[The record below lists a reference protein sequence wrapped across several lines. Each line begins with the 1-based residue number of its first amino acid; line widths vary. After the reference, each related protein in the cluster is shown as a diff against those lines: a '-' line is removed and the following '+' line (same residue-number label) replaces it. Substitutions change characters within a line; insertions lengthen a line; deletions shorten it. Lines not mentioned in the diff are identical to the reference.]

1 MASPQL
7 AAGPGGAAAD
17 DAMNFSAPFIQ
28 RPIATTLLT
37 AGIALSGMAAF
48 RVLPVSPL
56 PQVDFPTVSVSASL
70 PGASPEIM
78 ASSVATPLEREFGRI
93 SSVTE
98 MTSQSTLGQVSITL
112 QFDLNRSIDAATRD
126 VESAINAARSYL
138 PANLPNNPTYRKVN
152 PADAPIMILA
162 LTSDKLPPS
171 ALYDAASTILAQRL
185 SQVAGV
191 GQVTVG
197 GSSAP
202 AVRININPTQLSGYG
217 VGLDK
222 VRAAI
227 AAQTA
232 NEAKGSFS
240 DSASRWTIGADDQ
253 LMKAAAYRP
262 LIVSY
267 SNGQP
272 VRLSDVAH
280 VEDSVQTVRSM
291 GLANGRR
298 AALLIVFRQPGAN
311 IITTVDAIK
320 AVMPQL
326 HASIDPSIVM
336 SIGLDQT
343 QTIRASVADIE
354 RTLLI
359 SVGLVVL
366 VVFLFLREFHA
377 TLIPLVAVPTSIIG
391 TLAAMYLFGYSVDNL
406 SLMALTISTGFV
418 VDDAIVVLEN
428 ITRYREM
435 GMDAHSA
442 AMKGAA
448 EIGSTVLSISVS
460 LIAVFTPILLMGGI
474 IGRLFREFAVVLSV
488 AILVSLAVSLT
499 TTPMMCSILLRTK
512 PAHGKLYMAGER
524 AFERLLKGYEKSL
537 SWVLDHSLLVLV
549 IAIATLVLNVV
560 LYIAIPKGFFPQQ
573 DTGRLNGNIIG
584 DQAISFQAMQGKIQR
599 FAAIAKQDP
608 AVDTVLIF
616 TGGGGGTTTNTG
628 RVFISLK
635 PLQVRKVTAD
645 QIITRLRPKLA
656 VVPGATLFLQAVQ
669 DVRIGGRQSAAQYQ
683 YTIHGDSIPTLDH
696 WGPILLK
703 ALKGIHLLTDANSDA
718 QNGGLAANVVIDRP
732 SASRLGITPQAI
744 DAVLY
749 DAFGE
754 REIATTYTSLNQYF
768 VVMVVDPS
776 FWQDPSAL
784 DNVYVSSSSGGM
796 VPLSAFAHFGVSTAP
811 LSVNHSGVFPSVT
824 YSFNLAPGAALG
836 DAVTAINAAERNLG
850 VPSSITG
857 SFSGTAQAF
866 SDSLSSEP
874 LLIAAAIA
882 AVYVV
887 LGILYESYIHP
898 VTILSTLPSA
908 GVGALLALLITHTD
922 LSIIGLIGIILL
934 IGIVKKN
941 AIMMI
946 DFAIEVERRDHKSPK
961 EAVFEASLLRFRPI
975 MMTTMAALLGGVP
988 LAVGTGMG
996 SELRRPLGIAI
1007 VGGLIVSQILTLFTT
1022 PVIYLYM
1029 DRLNTWVSKF
1039 GFATP
1044 PGRTADQPTPETS

>member
-1 MASPQL
+1 
-7 AAGPGGAAAD
+7 
-17 DAMNFSAPFIQ
+17 MNFSAPFIK

-37 AGIALSGMAAF
+37 AAIVLSGAAAF
-48 RVLPVSPL
+48 RGLPVSPL

-112 QFDLNRSIDAATRD
+112 QFDLNRNIDAATRD
-126 VESAINAARSYL
+126 VESAINAARSFL
-138 PANLPNNPTYRKVN
+138 PSDLPSNPTYRKVN
-152 PADAPIMILA
+152 PADAPIMIIA

-171 ALYDAASTILAQRL
+171 ELYDAASTILQQRL
-185 SQVAGV
+185 SQITGV
-191 GQVTVG
+191 GQVVVG

-202 AVRININPTQLSGYG
+202 AVRVNVNPTQLSAYG
-217 VGLDK
+217 LGLEN
-222 VRAAI
+222 VRSAI

-240 DSASRWTIGADDQ
+240 NDEGRWSISANDQ
-253 LMKAAAYRP
+253 LMKAADYQK

-267 SNGQP
+267 SSGQP
-272 VRLSDVAH
+272 VRLSDVAN
-280 VEDSVQTVRSM
+280 VQDSVQTVRSL
-291 GLANGRR
+291 GLANGNR
-298 AALLIVFRQPGAN
+298 AALLIIFRQPGAN

-320 AVMPQL
+320 KTLPQL
-326 HASIDPSIVM
+326 HASIDPTIVM

-359 SVGLVVL
+359 SVVLVVL
-366 VVFLFLREFHA
+366 VVFVFLREYRA
-377 TLIPLVAVPTSIIG
+377 TLIPLIAVPTSIIG
-391 TLAAMYLFGYSVDNL
+391 TLAVMYLCNYSIDNL

-428 ITRYREM
+428 ITRYQEM
-435 GMDAHSA
+435 GMEAEAA

-448 EIGSTVLSISVS
+448 EIGSTVLSMSVS
-460 LIAVFTPILLMGGI
+460 LVAVFIPILLMGGI

-499 TTPMMCSILLRTK
+499 TTPMMCSVLLRKKAT
-512 PAHGKLYMAGER
+512 HGKLYMASER
-524 AFERLLKGYEKSL
+524 AFEGLLRGYEKSL
-537 SWVLDHSLLVLV
+537 RWVLDRSLLALIV
-549 IAIATLVLNVV
+549 AIATVGVAVL
-560 LYIAIPKGFFPQQ
+560 LYVEVPKGFFPQQ
-573 DTGRLNGNIIG
+573 DTGRLNGNIVA
-584 DQAISFQAMQGKIQR
+584 DQSISFQEMQRKIQR
-599 FAAIAKQDP
+599 FAVIATQDP
-608 AVDTVLIF
+608 GVDTVLMF

-628 RVFISLK
+628 RVFIALK
-635 PLQVRKVTAD
+635 PLKERKVTAD
-645 QIITRLRPKLA
+645 EIVNRLRPKLA
-656 VVPGATLFLQAVQ
+656 VVPGATLYLQAVQ

-683 YTIHGDSIPTLDH
+683 YSIHSDNLPTLNH
-696 WGPILLK
+696 WGPILLSAMK
-703 ALKGIHLLTDANSDA
+703 KIHQLTDVNSDA
-718 QNGGLAANVVIDRP
+718 QNKGLSANLVIDRP
-732 SASRLGITPQAI
+732 TAARLGITPQAV
-744 DAVLY
+744 DGVLY

-754 REIATTYTSLNQYF
+754 REIATTYTPLNQYY

-776 FWQDPSAL
+776 FWQDPTAL
-784 DNVYVSSSSGGM
+784 DNIYVSASGGGM
-796 VPLSAFAHFGVSTAP
+796 VPLSAFTHYAAGTAP
-811 LSVNHSGVFPSVT
+811 LAVNHSSVFPSVT
-824 YSFNLAPGAALG
+824 YSFNLAPGVALG
-836 DAVTAINAAERNLG
+836 DAVNLINAAEKTLG
-850 VPSSITG
+850 VPSTITG

-866 SDSLSSEP
+866 TASLSSEP

-908 GVGALLALLITHTD
+908 GVGALLALLITHTE
-922 LSIIGLIGIILL
+922 LTVIALIGIILL
-934 IGIVKKN
+934 IGLVKKN

-946 DFAIEVERRDHKSPK
+946 DFAIEVERREHKSPK
-961 EAVFEASLLRFRPI
+961 DAVFQACLLRFRPI

-996 SELRRPLGIAI
+996 SELHRPLGITI
-1007 VGGLIVSQILTLFTT
+1007 VGGLIVSQALTLYTT

-1029 DRLNTWVSKF
+1029 DRLNLWISKF
-1039 GFATP
+1039 GFASP
-1044 PGRTADQPTPETS
+1044 PEGAEAVPGSVRS

>member
-1 MASPQL
+1 
-7 AAGPGGAAAD
+7 
-17 DAMNFSAPFIQ
+17 MNFSAPFIK

-37 AGIALSGMAAF
+37 TALVLSGVSAF

-93 SSVTE
+93 SAVTE

-112 QFDLNRSIDAATRD
+112 QFDLSRSIDAATRD
-126 VESAINAARSYL
+126 VEAAINAARSYL
-138 PANLPNNPTYRKVN
+138 PANLPSNPTYRKVN
-152 PADAPIMILA
+152 PADAPIMIVA

-171 ALYDAASTILAQRL
+171 ALYDAASTVLEQRL
-185 SQVAGV
+185 SQITGV
-191 GQVTVG
+191 GQVVVG

-202 AVRININPTQLSGYG
+202 AVRINVNPTQLSGYG
-217 VGLDK
+217 LGLES

-227 AAQTA
+227 VAQTA
-232 NEAKGSFS
+232 NQAKGSFS
-240 DSASRWTIGADDQ
+240 NSEGRWAISANDQ
-253 LMKAAAYRP
+253 LMKAKDYQP

-272 VRLSDVAH
+272 VTLSKVAT
-280 VEDSVQTVRSM
+280 VQDSVQTVLSL

-298 AALLIVFRQPGAN
+298 AALLIIFRQPGAN

-320 AVMPQL
+320 KALPQL
-326 HASIDPSIVM
+326 AASIDPAIIM

-343 QTIRASVADIE
+343 QTIRASVSDIE
-354 RTLLI
+354 RTLLL
-359 SVGLVVL
+359 SVALVVL
-366 VVFLFLREFHA
+366 VVFLFLREPRA
-377 TLIPLVAVPTSIIG
+377 TLIPFIAVPASIIG
-391 TLAAMYLFGYSVDNL
+391 TFAAMYLFGYSIDNL
-406 SLMALTISTGFV
+406 SLMALAISTGFV

-428 ITRYREM
+428 ITRYQEM
-435 GMDAHSA
+435 GMDAEAA

-448 EIGSTVLSISVS
+448 EIGSTVLSMSISLV
-460 LIAVFTPILLMGGI
+460 AVFIPILLMGGI

-488 AILVSLAVSLT
+488 AILVSLVVSLT
-499 TTPMMCSILLRTK
+499 ATPMMCSVLLRRQAT
-512 PAHGKLYMAGER
+512 HGKLYMASER
-524 AFERLLKGYEKSL
+524 AFERILKGYERSL
-537 SWVLDHSLLVLV
+537 AWVLDHSLLVLI
-549 IAIATLVLNVV
+549 IAIVTVGLNVF
-560 LYIAIPKGFFPQQ
+560 LYIIVPKGFFPQQ
-573 DTGRLNGNIIG
+573 DTGRLNGSIIA
-584 DQAISFQAMQGKIQR
+584 DQSISFPAMQQKIAQL
-599 FAAIAKQDP
+599 AAIAKQDP
-608 AVDTVLIF
+608 GVDTVLIF

-628 RVFISLK
+628 RAFLALK
-635 PLQVRKVTAD
+635 PLAERKATAD

-683 YTIHGDSIPTLDH
+683 YTIQSADLPTLNH

-703 ALKGIHLLTDANSDA
+703 ALKGIHQLSDVNNDA
-718 QNGGLAANVVIDRP
+718 QNKGLAANLVIDRP
-732 SASRLGITPQAI
+732 TAARMGVTPEAI
-744 DAVLY
+744 DNVLY

-754 REIATTYTSLNQYF
+754 REIAKTYTQLNQYY
-768 VVMVVDPS
+768 VIMVVDPA
-776 FWQDPSAL
+776 FWQDPGAL
-784 DNVYVSSSSGGM
+784 SNVYVASSGGGM
-796 VPLSAFAHFGVSTAP
+796 VPLSAFTHYEAATAP
-811 LSVNHSGVFPSVT
+811 LAVNHSSVFPSVT
-824 YSFNLAPGAALG
+824 YSFNLAPGVALG
-836 DAVTAINAAERNLG
+836 TAVNLINAAEREAG
-850 VPSSITG
+850 VPSTITG

-866 SDSLSSEP
+866 QASLSSEP

-887 LGILYESYIHP
+887 LGVLYESYIHP
-898 VTILSTLPSA
+898 ITILSTLPSA
-908 GVGALLALLITHTD
+908 GVGALLALLITHTE
-922 LSIIGLIGIILL
+922 LSVIALIGIILL

-975 MMTTMAALLGGVP
+975 MMTTMAAMLGGVP

-1007 VGGLIVSQILTLFTT
+1007 VGGLIVSQMLTLYTT

-1029 DRLNTWVSKF
+1029 DRWNSWISKF
-1039 GFATP
+1039 GFAKSP
-1044 PGRTADQPTPETS
+1044 TAGTGGEPAAS

>member
-1 MASPQL
+1 
-7 AAGPGGAAAD
+7 
-17 DAMNFSAPFIQ
+17 MNFSAPFIK

-37 AGIALSGMAAF
+37 AALVLSGVAAF

-56 PQVDFPTVSVSASL
+56 PQVDFPTISVSASL

-93 SSVTE
+93 ASVTE

-112 QFDLNRSIDAATRD
+112 QFELNRSIDAATRD

-138 PANLPNNPTYRKVN
+138 PANLPSNPTYRKVN
-152 PADAPIMILA
+152 PADAPIMIIA

-171 ALYDAASTILAQRL
+171 ALYDAASTILEQRL
-185 SQVAGV
+185 AQIAGV
-191 GQVTVG
+191 GQVQVG

-202 AVRININPTQLSGYG
+202 AVRINVNPTQLAGYG
-217 VGLDK
+217 IGLDTL
-222 VRAAI
+222 RTAI

-232 NEAKGSFS
+232 NRAKGSFADAQGRWS
-240 DSASRWTIGADDQ
+240 ISANDQ
-253 LMKAAAYRP
+253 LMKAADFRSLIVAYR
-262 LIVSY
+262 
-267 SNGQP
+267 NGQP
-272 VRLSDVAH
+272 VRLSAVADVQ
-280 VEDSVQTVRSM
+280 DSVQTVRSL

-298 AALLIVFRQPGAN
+298 AALLIIFRQPGAN

-320 AVMPQL
+320 AALPQL
-326 HASIDPSIVM
+326 HASIDPAIIT

-343 QTIRASVADIE
+343 QTIRASVSDIE
-354 RTLLI
+354 RTLVL
-359 SVGLVVL
+359 SVVLVVL
-366 VVFLFLREFHA
+366 VVFVFLRDIRA
-377 TLIPLVAVPTSIIG
+377 TMIPLVAVPASIIG
-391 TLAAMYLFGYSVDNL
+391 TLAAMYLFGYSIDNL

-428 ITRYREM
+428 ITRYEEKGM
-435 GMDAHSA
+435 GTGAA

-448 EIGSTVLSISVS
+448 EIGSTVMSMSISLV
-460 LIAVFTPILLMGGI
+460 AVFIPILLMGGI

-488 AILVSLAVSLT
+488 AILVSLVVSLS
-499 TTPMMCSILLRTK
+499 TTPMMCAQLLRKKAT
-512 PAHGKLYMAGER
+512 HGRLYMATER
-524 AFERLLKGYEKSL
+524 AFERILKGYEHSL
-537 SWVLDHSLLVLV
+537 TWVLEHSLLVLMV
-549 IAIATLVLNVV
+549 AIGTLVLAVV
-560 LYIAIPKGFFPQQ
+560 LYIEIPKGFFPQQ
-573 DTGRLNGNIIG
+573 DTGRLNGNIVA
-584 DQAISFQAMQGKIQR
+584 DQAISFQEMQRKIAR
-599 FAAIAKQDP
+599 FAAIAQKDP
-608 AVDTVLIF
+608 AVDTVLMF

-635 PLQVRKVTAD
+635 PLADRKATAD
-645 QIITRLRPKLA
+645 QIVTRLRPKLA

-669 DVRIGGRQSAAQYQ
+669 DVRIGGRQSPAQYQ
-683 YTIHGDSIPTLDH
+683 YTIQSDSLPSLNH
-696 WGPILLK
+696 WGPILLAAMK
-703 ALKGIHLLTDANSDA
+703 RLPALTDVNSDA
-718 QNGGLAANVVIDRP
+718 QNKGLSANLVIDRA
-732 SASRLGITPQAI
+732 SAARLGITPQAI
-744 DAVLY
+744 DSVLY

-754 REIATTYTSLNQYF
+754 REIATTYTPLNQYF
-768 VVMVVDPS
+768 VIMVVDPS

-784 DNVYVSSSSGGM
+784 QNVYISSSGGGM
-796 VPLSAFAHFGVSTAP
+796 VPLAAFTHYEAGTAP
-811 LSVNHSGVFPSVT
+811 LSVNHSSVFPSVT
-824 YSFNLAPGAALG
+824 LSFNLAPGVALG
-836 DAVTAINAAERNLG
+836 TAVNLIAAAGRRAG
-850 VPSSITG
+850 IPSTITG

-866 SDSLSSEP
+866 SDSLASEP
-874 LLIAAAIA
+874 LLIAAAVA

-922 LSIIGLIGIILL
+922 LSIIALIGIILL

-946 DFAIEVERRDHKSPK
+946 DFAIEVERRDHKSPRD
-961 EAVFEASLLRFRPI
+961 AVFEASLLRFRPI
-975 MMTTMAALLGGVP
+975 MMTTMAAMLGGVP

-1007 VGGLIVSQILTLFTT
+1007 VGGLIVSQALTLYTT

-1039 GFATP
+1039 GFSRP
-1044 PGRTADQPTPETS
+1044 PAVTVRSEAARP

>member
-1 MASPQL
+1 
-7 AAGPGGAAAD
+7 
-17 DAMNFSAPFIQ
+17 MNFSAPFIK

-37 AGIALSGMAAF
+37 AALVLSGLSAF

-98 MTSQSTLGQVSITL
+98 MSSQSTLGQVSITL
-112 QFDLNRSIDAATRD
+112 QFDLNRNIDAATRD

-138 PANLPNNPTYRKVN
+138 PANLPSNPTYRKVN
-152 PADAPIMILA
+152 PADAPIMIIA

-185 SQVAGV
+185 SQIAGV
-191 GQVTVG
+191 GQVVVG

-202 AVRININPTQLSGYG
+202 AVRINVNPTQLSGYG
-217 VGLDK
+217 IGLDSL
-222 VRAAI
+222 RTAI

-240 DSASRWTIGADDQ
+240 DSVARWSIGANDQ
-253 LMKAAAYRP
+253 LMKAADYAP
-262 LIVSY
+262 LIISY

-272 VRLSDVAH
+272 LRLSQVAK

-298 AALLIVFRQPGAN
+298 AALLVIFRQPGAN
-311 IITTVDAIK
+311 IISTVDAIK
-320 AVMPQL
+320 AALPQL
-326 HASIDPSIVM
+326 HASINPTIIM

-359 SVGLVVL
+359 SVALVVL
-366 VVFLFLREFHA
+366 VVFLFLREYRA
-377 TLIPLVAVPTSIIG
+377 TLIPLIAVPASIIG
-391 TLAAMYLFGYSVDNL
+391 TLAAMYVFGYSIDNL
-406 SLMALTISTGFV
+406 SLMALAISTGFV

-428 ITRYREM
+428 ITRYQEM
-435 GMDAHSA
+435 GMDAEA
-442 AMKGAA
+442 AAKRGAA
-448 EIGSTVLSISVS
+448 EIGSTVLSMSVS
-460 LIAVFTPILLMGGI
+460 LVAVFIPILLMGGI

-499 TTPMMCSILLRTK
+499 TTPMMCSVLLRK
-512 PAHGKLYMAGER
+512 KAVHGKWYLASER
-524 AFERLLKGYEKSL
+524 AFERILKGYEKSL
-537 SWVLDHSLLVLV
+537 SWVLDHSLLLLIV
-549 IAIATLVLNVV
+549 AIATLGLNVY
-560 LYIAIPKGFFPQQ
+560 LYIEIPKGFFPQQ
-573 DTGRLNGNIIG
+573 DTGRLNGSIIA
-584 DQAISFQAMQGKIQR
+584 DQSISFQAMQQKIAQL
-599 FAAIAKQDP
+599 AAIAKQDR

-628 RVFISLK
+628 RVFIALK
-635 PLQVRKVTAD
+635 PLAQRKSTAD
-645 QIITRLRPKLA
+645 QIINRLRPKLA

-669 DVRIGGRQSAAQYQ
+669 DVRMGGRQSAAQYQ
-683 YTIHGDSIPTLDH
+683 YTIQSDNLQTLNH
-696 WGPILLK
+696 WGGVLLK
-703 ALKGIHLLTDANSDA
+703 SFKGVRQLTDMNNDA
-718 QNGGLAANVVIDRP
+718 QNKGLEANLVIDRQT
-732 SASRLGITPQAI
+732 AARLGITPQDI
-744 DAVLY
+744 DNVLY

-754 REIATTYTSLNQYF
+754 REIATTYTPLNQYY

-776 FWQDPSAL
+776 FWQDPTAL
-784 DNVYVSSSSGGM
+784 ANIYVAASGGGM
-796 VPLSAFAHFGVSTAP
+796 VPLSAFTHYEAGTAP
-811 LSVNHSGVFPSVT
+811 LAVNHSSVFPSVT
-824 YSFNLAPGAALG
+824 FSFNLAPGVSLG
-836 DAVTAINAAERNLG
+836 EAVNLINAAEKKAG
-850 VPSSITG
+850 MPTTITG

-866 SDSLSSEP
+866 TASLSSEP

-908 GVGALLALLITHTD
+908 GVGALLALLLTHTD
-922 LSIIGLIGIILL
+922 LSVIALIGIILL

-946 DFAIEVERRDHKSPK
+946 DFAIEVERREHISPK
-961 EAVFEASLLRFRPI
+961 EAVFQACLLRFRPI

-1007 VGGLIVSQILTLFTT
+1007 VGGLIMSQALTLYTT

-1029 DRLNTWVSKF
+1029 DRLNSWVSRF
-1039 GFATP
+1039 GFASP
-1044 PGRTADQPTPETS
+1044 PDAAGAAGEPAAP

>member
-1 MASPQL
+1 
-7 AAGPGGAAAD
+7 
-17 DAMNFSAPFIQ
+17 MNFSAPFIK

-37 AGIALSGMAAF
+37 AALVLSGVSAF

-112 QFDLNRSIDAATRD
+112 VFDLNRNIDAATRD

-138 PANLPNNPTYRKVN
+138 PANLPSNPTYRKVN
-152 PADAPIMILA
+152 PADAPIMIIA

-171 ALYDAASTILAQRL
+171 ALYDAASTILEQRL
-185 SQVAGV
+185 SQIAGV
-191 GQVTVG
+191 GQVVVG

-202 AVRININPTQLSGYG
+202 AVRINVNPTQLSGYG
-217 VGLDK
+217 IGLDS
-222 VRAAI
+222 VRTAV

-240 DSASRWTIGADDQ
+240 GSGGRWSIGATDQ
-253 LMKAAAYRP
+253 LMNAADYAP
-262 LIVSY
+262 LIISY

-272 VRLSDVAH
+272 LQLSKVAN

-291 GLANGRR
+291 GLANGSRS
-298 AALLIVFRQPGAN
+298 ALLIIFRQPGAN
-311 IITTVDAIK
+311 IISTVDAIK
-320 AVMPQL
+320 AALPQL
-326 HASIDPSIVM
+326 HASIDPTIVM

-359 SVGLVVL
+359 SVALVVL
-366 VVFLFLREFHA
+366 VVFVFLREIRA
-377 TLIPLVAVPTSIIG
+377 TLIPLIAVPASIIG
-391 TLAAMYLFGYSVDNL
+391 TLAAMYLFGYSIDNL

-428 ITRYREM
+428 ITRYQEM
-435 GMDAHSA
+435 GMDAEA
-442 AMKGAA
+442 AARRGAA
-448 EIGSTVLSISVS
+448 EIGSTVLSMSVS
-460 LIAVFTPILLMGGI
+460 LVAVFIPILLMGGI

-499 TTPMMCSILLRTK
+499 TTPMMCSVLLRK
-512 PAHGKLYMAGER
+512 QAVHGKWYLASER
-524 AFERLLKGYEKSL
+524 AFERILKGYEKSL
-537 SWVLDHSLLVLV
+537 SWVLDHSLLLLIV
-549 IAIATLVLNVV
+549 AIATLGLNVY
-560 LYIAIPKGFFPQQ
+560 LYIEIPKGFFPQQ
-573 DTGRLNGNIIG
+573 DTGRLNGTIIA
-584 DQAISFQAMQGKIQR
+584 DQSISFQAMQKKMVQLG
-599 FAAIAKQDP
+599 AIAKQDR

-628 RVFISLK
+628 RVFIALK
-635 PLQVRKVTAD
+635 PLAQRKSTAD
-645 QIITRLRPKLA
+645 QIVNRLRPKLA

-683 YTIHGDSIPTLDH
+683 YTIQSDNLQTLNH
-696 WGPILLK
+696 WGAVLLK
-703 ALKGIHLLTDANSDA
+703 SFKGIRQLTDMNSDA
-718 QNGGLAANVVIDRP
+718 QNKGLEANLVIDRQT
-732 SASRLGITPQAI
+732 AARLGITPQDI
-744 DAVLY
+744 DNVLY

-754 REIATTYTSLNQYF
+754 REIATTYKPLNQYY
-768 VVMVVDPS
+768 VVMVVDPM
-776 FWQDPSAL
+776 FWQDPTAL
-784 DNVYVSSSSGGM
+784 QNIYVAASGGGM
-796 VPLSAFAHFGVSTAP
+796 VPLSAFTHYESGTAP
-811 LSVNHSGVFPSVT
+811 LAVNHSSVFPSVT
-824 YSFNLAPGAALG
+824 FSFNLAPGVALG
-836 DAVTAINAAERNLG
+836 DAVNLINAVEKKAG
-850 VPSSITG
+850 MPTTVTG
-857 SFSGTAQAF
+857 SFGGTAQAF
-866 SDSLSSEP
+866 TASLSTEP

-922 LSIIGLIGIILL
+922 LSVIALIGIILL

-946 DFAIEVERRDHKSPK
+946 DFAIEVERREQISPK
-961 EAVFEASLLRFRPI
+961 QAVFQACLLRFRPI

-988 LAVGTGMG
+988 LAVGMGMG

-1007 VGGLIVSQILTLFTT
+1007 VGGLIMSQALTLYTT

-1029 DRLNTWVSKF
+1029 DRLNSWVSKF
-1039 GFATP
+1039 GFASP
-1044 PGRTADQPTPETS
+1044 PDAAAAGEPAAP